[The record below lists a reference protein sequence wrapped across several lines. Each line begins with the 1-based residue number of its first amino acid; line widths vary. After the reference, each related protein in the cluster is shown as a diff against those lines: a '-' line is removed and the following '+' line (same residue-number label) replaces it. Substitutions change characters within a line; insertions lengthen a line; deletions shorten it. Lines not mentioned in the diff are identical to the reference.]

1 MKKAERE
8 QFTVER
14 EFLSKISVQ
23 ELIARIIKSHLKAT
37 EKEG

>member
-14 EFLSKISVQ
+14 EFLNKISVQ
-23 ELIARIIKSHLKAT
+23 ELIARILKAT